1 MVRFNPVVTTFN
13 SRPVVSL
20 VRHTDYE
27 RMTYTDLR
35 RTLIARNVRRVNN
48 TPLEQCRKWELV
60 AAAECSAK

>member
-1 MVRFNPVVTTFN
+1 MVRFNPVVTSFN
-13 SRPVVSL
+13 SHPVVTLAKSI
-20 VRHTDYE
+20 DYE